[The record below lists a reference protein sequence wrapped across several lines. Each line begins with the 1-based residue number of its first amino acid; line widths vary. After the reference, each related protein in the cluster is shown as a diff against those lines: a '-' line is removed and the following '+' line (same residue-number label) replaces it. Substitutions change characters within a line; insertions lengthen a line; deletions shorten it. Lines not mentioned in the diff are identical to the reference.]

1 MKQRVSEVYQEPIE
15 TPKMELFLKIVENKT
30 RKTPSWMFEYV
41 LNMPLSLAVNEVWV
55 DEEPIF

>member
-41 LNMPLSLAVNEVWV
+41 LNMSLSLAVNEVWV